1 MPDLLTRRRVLRAS
15 FGLATGLSTAGLF
28 ARRTLAKAA
37 TMPATP
43 ITSTPLADDLW
54 LFQGSGGNV
63 LVAGG
68 KEGLLLID
76 GGVPER
82 ADELFKRIREVTGGH
97 RIEAMLNT
105 HWHWDHTGLNE
116 IAGKASAPILAHENT
131 KLWLGAEVN
140 SKWESRVYPPRPA
153 RALPTKTF
161 FYGTQKLTFGKRTLE
176 YGHLPQAHTDGDIY
190 VRFPDENLIDA
201 GGVVSGG
208 SYPIVD
214 YCTGGWLGGMISA
227 LKTLINMSDANTR
240 IVSGLGSMRAK
251 ADLQDQHE
259 LCVKVLQRI
268 GENYYKGGTWQQL
281 LDSKPTREF
290 DAKWGDPT
298 VFLRTAYE
306 GAWLHVNEIR
316 RVR

>member
-1 MPDLLTRRRVLRAS
+1 
-15 FGLATGLSTAGLF
+15 
-28 ARRTLAKAA
+28 
-37 TMPATP
+37 
-43 ITSTPLADDLW
+43 
-54 LFQGSGGNV
+54 
-63 LVAGG
+63 
-68 KEGLLLID
+68 
-76 GGVPER
+76 
-82 ADELFKRIREVTGGH
+82 
-97 RIEAMLNT
+97 
-105 HWHWDHTGLNE
+105 
-116 IAGKASAPILAHENT
+116 
-131 KLWLGAEVN
+131 
-140 SKWESRVYPPRPA
+140 VYPPRPA

-298 VFLRTAYE
+298 VFLKTAYE

>member
-1 MPDLLTRRRVLRAS
+1 MPDLLTRRRILRAS
-15 FGLATGLSTAGLF
+15 FGLAAGLSTAGLF
-28 ARRTLAKAA
+28 ACRTLAKAA
-37 TMPATP
+37 TTPATR
-43 ITSTPLADDLW
+43 ITSTPLAGDLW

-63 LVAGG
+63 LAAGG

-82 ADELFKRIREVTGGH
+82 ADELFKSIREVTGGH

-116 IAGKASAPILAHENT
+116 IAGKSGAPILAHENT

-298 VFLRTAYE
+298 VFLKTAYE

>member
-28 ARRTLAKAA
+28 ARRTLAEAA

-82 ADELFKRIREVTGGH
+82 ADELFKSIREVTGGH

-116 IAGKASAPILAHENT
+116 IAGKAGAPILAHENT
-131 KLWLGAEVN
+131 KLWLCAEVN

-298 VFLRTAYE
+298 VFLKTAYE

>member
-82 ADELFKRIREVTGGH
+82 ADELFKSIREVTGGH

-116 IAGKASAPILAHENT
+116 IAGKAGAPILAHENT

-161 FYGTQKLTFGKRTLE
+161 LYGTQKLTFGKRTLE

-298 VFLRTAYE
+298 VFLKTAYE